1 MTEIGGKDQ
10 TAAPKW
16 LSEAADR
23 IADHMNSDHAN
34 SIVSTLH
41 A

>member
-16 LSEAADR
+16 LSEAAD
-23 IADHMNSDHAN
+23 IIS
-34 SIVSTLH
+34 
-41 A
+41 